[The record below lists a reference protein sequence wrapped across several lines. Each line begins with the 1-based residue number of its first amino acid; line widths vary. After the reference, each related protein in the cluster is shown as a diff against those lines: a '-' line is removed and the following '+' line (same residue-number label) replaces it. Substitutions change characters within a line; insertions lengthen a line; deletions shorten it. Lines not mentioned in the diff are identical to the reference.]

1 MDKLLIIFGVIIGI
15 IALVISYYL
24 IMAVIFF
31 LGAT

>member
-15 IALVISYYL
+15 IALIISYYL
-24 IMAVIFF
+24 IMAVVFF